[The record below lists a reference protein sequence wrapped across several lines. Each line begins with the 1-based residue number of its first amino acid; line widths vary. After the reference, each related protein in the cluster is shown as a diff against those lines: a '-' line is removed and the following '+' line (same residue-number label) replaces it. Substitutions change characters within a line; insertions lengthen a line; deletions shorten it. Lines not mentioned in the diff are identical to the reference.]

1 MSNLAHTE
9 GKEDVIL
16 QQIQKIL
23 EGGGTTTTAFN
34 IVDEKSVRNVYL

>member
-16 QQIQKIL
+16 QQIQKIW
-23 EGGGTTTTAFN
+23 GG
-34 IVDEKSVRNVYL
+34 RNDYDCI

>member
-16 QQIQKIL
+16 KQIQKIL
-23 EGGGTTTTAFN
+23 GGGYN
-34 IVDEKSVRNVYL
+34 CVLYS